1 MKPWGNQKALKE
13 VRVPNINEIVL
24 MAEGINK
31 PNVRALFVLSYLT
44 AGRICELVRYN
55 RNGIKKDAVK
65 RKDFVMTEKNGRKVI
80 LVTLRN
86 EKNRKRALKDIP
98 IPLDR
103 EDNIALFNLIKP
115 YLDSIP
121 MEVEVFPFSYQYA
134 YKQIRK
140 ITDWNP
146 HWFRHIRAT
155 HLVTMYGLNE
165 QLLIR
170 YMGWTDSR
178 PAKHYSEL
186 RWEDLLDKL

>member
-1 MKPWGNQKALKE
+1 MKPWGQQKGLKDTK
-13 VRVPNINEIVL
+13 VPNINEVTL
-24 MAEGINK
+24 MAEGIDK
-31 PNVRALFVLSYLT
+31 PVVRALFVLSYLT

-55 RNGIKKDAVK
+55 RKGIRKDSIK
-65 RKDFVMTEKNGRKVI
+65 RYDFVMTEKQGRKVI
-80 LVTLRN
+80 LITLRN
-86 EKNRKRALKDIP
+86 EKNRKRGTKDIP

-103 EDNIALFNLIKP
+103 DDNVNLFNLVKP

-121 MEVEVFPFSYQYA
+121 MDSELFPFGYQNA
-134 YKQIRK
+134 YKQLK
-140 ITDWNP
+140 KYVDWNP

-155 HLVTMYGLNE
+155 HLITMYGLNE

-170 YMGWTDSR
+170 FMGWTDSR